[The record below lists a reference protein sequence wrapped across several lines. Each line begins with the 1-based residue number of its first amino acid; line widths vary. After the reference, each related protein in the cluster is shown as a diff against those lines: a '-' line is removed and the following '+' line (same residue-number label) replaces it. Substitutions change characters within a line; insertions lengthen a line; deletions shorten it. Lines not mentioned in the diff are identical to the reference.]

1 MMNEKVLREQID
13 DIGIIEISNPDQNVI
28 DIEVLM
34 GLASAVSGFISEDSI
49 KGILIK
55 SKGKDFSV
63 GYDGS
68 CKRLRDNSW
77 LLTVYD
83 TSSAIYSMI
92 RSSGKPFFVS
102 VQGKCLGL
110 GMELALANDFMHVSP
125 DVKIGFPDYEFGI
138 PSLMIPPS
146 IMEDRIG
153 KGVIYR
159 NILTSR
165 ILMGEE
171 AFKLGIADAI
181 EQDSYDPVKWVRSVM
196 EGLNLQ
202 IFSIAKIQKFP
213 DPSIMREYRS
223 FIKSYDTSVVR
234 IKELE
239 SKRLLI

>member
-1 MMNEKVLREQID
+1 MNEKVAREQID
-13 DIGIIEISNPDQNVI
+13 DIGLIEIYNPDQNVI

-34 GLASAVSGFISEDSI
+34 GIASAVSGFISEDSVRA
-49 KGILIK
+49 ILIK
-55 SKGKDFSV
+55 SRGKDFSV

-83 TSSAIYSMI
+83 TSSAIYNMI

-102 VQGKCLGL
+102 VKGKCLGL
-110 GMELALANDFMHVSP
+110 GLELALANDFIQVYP
-125 DVKIGFPDYEFGI
+125 GVKMGFPDYEFGI
-138 PSLMIPPS
+138 PSLMMPPAS
-146 IMEDRIG
+146 MEDRIG
-153 KGVIYR
+153 NGVIYR

-165 ILMGEE
+165 ILSGED
-171 AFKLGIADAI
+171 AVKFGIADSL
-181 EQDSYDPVKWVRSVM
+181 EQDSYDPVKWVKGVM
-196 EGLNLQ
+196 SGLNFQ
-202 IFSIAKIQKFP
+202 IFSIAKQQRFP